1 MSIFPYTE
9 LINKEVEIIGVSDHL
24 AAELPTL
31 IEFARSGKLRFRS
44 DALRFVDLKA
54 EQVNAALDA
63 FQDSIDHVRTVIKV
77 ASDGCRSDVSFSCLL
92 IVQEFAKR
100 AVKYRYYICD
110 VFTETRFGGNQ
121 LAVLPQAVGL
131 STQQMQEIA
140 REFNFSETTFVF
152 PARAGH
158 TRHVRIF
165 TPAREI
171 PFAGHPNVGTAFV
184 LASAGEFGEIKSSLT
199 VTFEEKSGLVS
210 VTIQEAGGKVTSC
223 ELTAPQSLS
232 FGKTL
237 PVELVAAAIA
247 IDSQEIVTKTHG
259 PQVASVGLPFIMV
272 ELRDRSVLERAR
284 ISMSGFE
291 GLAAEDVTPDVYLY
305 TRGTD
310 GFDIRARMFAP
321 LSGVPEDP
329 ATGSANCALA
339 GLLAHYSQD
348 PNGSF
353 SWRIAQG
360 VEMGRPSTLIAR
372 AEKKDAVV
380 QTTRIGGAAVLVSEG
395 TIYLD

>member
-1 MSIFPYTE
+1 M
-9 LINKEVEIIGVSDHL
+9 
-24 AAELPTL
+24 
-31 IEFARSGKLRFRS
+31 
-44 DALRFVDLKA
+44 
-54 EQVNAALDA
+54 
-63 FQDSIDHVRTVIKV
+63 
-77 ASDGCRSDVSFSCLL
+77 
-92 IVQEFAKR
+92 
-100 AVKYRYYICD
+100 KYRYYICD

-121 LAVLPQAVGL
+121 LAVLPEAVGL
-131 STQQMQEIA
+131 STQQMQQIA

-199 VTFEEKSGLVS
+199 VTFEEESGVVS
-210 VTIQEAGGKVTSC
+210 ITILEAVGKVTSC

-237 PVELVAAAIA
+237 SMELVAAALS
-247 IDSQEIVTKTHG
+247 IDSKEIVTKTHS
-259 PQVASVGLPFIMV
+259 PQVASVGLPFVMV

-284 ISMSGFE
+284 INMSGFE
-291 GLAAEDVTPDVYLY
+291 ALAAEDVMPDVYLY
-305 TRGTD
+305 IRSSD
-310 GFDIRARMFAP
+310 DFDIRARMFAP

-372 AEKKDAVV
+372 AEKKDGVV
-380 QTTRIGGAAVLVSEG
+380 QTTRIGGATVLVSEG

>member
-1 MSIFPYTE
+1 M
-9 LINKEVEIIGVSDHL
+9 
-24 AAELPTL
+24 
-31 IEFARSGKLRFRS
+31 
-44 DALRFVDLKA
+44 
-54 EQVNAALDA
+54 
-63 FQDSIDHVRTVIKV
+63 
-77 ASDGCRSDVSFSCLL
+77 
-92 IVQEFAKR
+92 
-100 AVKYRYYICD
+100 KYRYYTCD
-110 VFTETRFGGNQ
+110 VFTEARFGGNQ
-121 LAVLPQAVGL
+121 LAVLPEATGL
-131 STQQMQEIA
+131 STQQMQQIA

-152 PARAGH
+152 PAKAGH

-199 VTFEEKSGLVS
+199 VIFEEESGLVS
-210 VTIQEAGGKVTSC
+210 IAIVGSGGKVASC

-237 PVELVAAAIA
+237 SVELVAAAIS
-247 IDSQEIVTKTHG
+247 IDPKEIVTKTHS
-259 PQVASVGLPFIMV
+259 PQVASVGLPFVMV
-272 ELRDRSVLERAR
+272 ELRDRSGLERAR
-284 ISMSGFE
+284 ISMNGFE
-291 GLAAEDVTPDVYLY
+291 ALAAQDVMPDVYLY
-305 TRGTD
+305 TRVTD

-339 GLLAHYSQD
+339 GLLAHYSPD

-353 SWRIAQG
+353 TWRIAQG

-372 AEKKDAVV
+372 AEKKDGVV
-380 QTTRIGGAAVLVSEG
+380 HTTRIGGATVLVSEG

>member
-1 MSIFPYTE
+1 MKS
-9 LINKEVEIIGVSDHL
+9 
-24 AAELPTL
+24 
-31 IEFARSGKLRFRS
+31 
-44 DALRFVDLKA
+44 
-54 EQVNAALDA
+54 
-63 FQDSIDHVRTVIKV
+63 
-77 ASDGCRSDVSFSCLL
+77 
-92 IVQEFAKR
+92 
-100 AVKYRYYICD
+100 AVKYRYYTCD
-110 VFTETRFGGNQ
+110 VFTETRFGGNP
-121 LAVLPQAVGL
+121 LAVLPEAVGL
-131 STQQMQEIA
+131 STQQMQQIA

-171 PFAGHPNVGTAFV
+171 PFAGHPNIGTAFV

-199 VTFEEKSGLVS
+199 VTFEEESGLVS
-210 VTIQEAGGKVTSC
+210 ITIQESAGKVASC
-223 ELTAPQSLS
+223 ELTAPQSFS

-237 PVELVAAAIA
+237 PVELVAAAIS
-247 IDSQEIVTKTHG
+247 IDPKEIATKTHG

-272 ELRDRSVLERAR
+272 ELRDRSVLEHAR

-291 GLAAEDVTPDVYLY
+291 ALAAQDVMPDVYLY
-305 TRGTD
+305 TRASD

-348 PNGSF
+348 RNGSF
-353 SWRIAQG
+353 TWRIAQG

-372 AEKKDAVV
+372 AEKRDDVV
-380 QTTRIGGAAVLVSEG
+380 QTTRIGGATVLVSEG
-395 TIYLD
+395 VIYLD

>member
-1 MSIFPYTE
+1 MLTF
-9 LINKEVEIIGVSDHL
+9 
-24 AAELPTL
+24 
-31 IEFARSGKLRFRS
+31 IEFRN
-44 DALRFVDLKA
+44 LK
-54 EQVNAALDA
+54 
-63 FQDSIDHVRTVIKV
+63 S
-77 ASDGCRSDVSFSCLL
+77 
-92 IVQEFAKR
+92 

-121 LAVLPQAVGL
+121 LAVLPEAVGL

-199 VTFEEKSGLVS
+199 VTFEEEGGLVS
-210 VTIQEAGGKVTSC
+210 VTILEAGGKVASC

-237 PVELVAAAIA
+237 PVELVAAAIS
-247 IDSQEIVTKTHG
+247 IDSKEIVTKTHG

-291 GLAAEDVTPDVYLY
+291 ALAAEDVMPDVHLY

-348 PNGSF
+348 SNGSF

-372 AEKKDAVV
+372 AEKKDGVV
-380 QTTRIGGAAVLVSEG
+380 QTTRIGGATVLVSEG
-395 TIYLD
+395 TIYLN

>member
-1 MSIFPYTE
+1 
-9 LINKEVEIIGVSDHL
+9 
-24 AAELPTL
+24 
-31 IEFARSGKLRFRS
+31 
-44 DALRFVDLKA
+44 
-54 EQVNAALDA
+54 
-63 FQDSIDHVRTVIKV
+63 
-77 ASDGCRSDVSFSCLL
+77 
-92 IVQEFAKR
+92 
-100 AVKYRYYICD
+100 
-110 VFTETRFGGNQ
+110 
-121 LAVLPQAVGL
+121 VLPQAAGL
-131 STQQMQEIA
+131 STQRMQEIA

-165 TPAREI
+165 TPVREI

-199 VTFEEKSGLVS
+199 VTFEEEGGLVS
-210 VTIQEAGGKVTSC
+210 VAIHEAGGKVASC
-223 ELTAPQSLS
+223 ELTAPQALS

-237 PVELVAAAIA
+237 PVELVAAAIS
-247 IDSQEIVTKTHG
+247 IDSKDIVTKTHG

-272 ELRDRSVLERAR
+272 ELRDRSVLERVR

-291 GLAAEDVTPDVYLY
+291 ALAAQDVMPDVYLY

-348 PNGSF
+348 SNGSF

-372 AEKKDAVV
+372 AEKKDGVV